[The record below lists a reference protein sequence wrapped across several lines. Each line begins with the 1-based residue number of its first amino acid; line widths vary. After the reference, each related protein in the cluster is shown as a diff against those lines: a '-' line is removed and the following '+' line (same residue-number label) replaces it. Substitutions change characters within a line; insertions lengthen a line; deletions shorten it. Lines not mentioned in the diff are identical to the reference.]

1 MKNYTSAFFSGIC
14 FVAGLSTS
22 SLAQVAPSFQE
33 IVDSALVNDYAYDNK
48 VLALKLTELDQ
59 ERLRDVYM
67 PKLEL
72 NAKGAYAYGEMD
84 FTTPAFAIPQL
95 QMGFPEHQNRYQ
107 LDNFLTT
114 ADLKASYVLFAG
126 GQVGYLKKANKAKL
140 EAETA
145 MLQVDRD
152 EVVKNVAAV
161 YDQLGMLKVVE
172 QTLNDSKKRLDE
184 SERFASKALANGL
197 ITQFDYNK
205 INLAVSQLDAEFK
218 ELEGKR
224 QLVLLNLHTITNIEM
239 DRLEKID
246 EDLKVM
252 TVTNYDAVGYRPE
265 LVALQAAIR
274 ANEYKI
280 KAAKTWWIPKI
291 GASASLGY
299 FGLHNGHL
307 QTKEPFLLTYPN
319 NLNHEF
325 QNINAAP
332 IFMGG
337 IGLKWDLFDGGEGIN
352 ATRRAKVELKMAENK
367 RDDVQ
372 EKINLQ
378 LEKTKLELSIAT
390 DQIRIKEVSL
400 QIAESSMV
408 QAKKEFE
415 LGLIKSLDLLQAE
428 NDLQVAK
435 MEYAQA
441 LFQQRRAAMNYLNA
455 AGKLDVQSVK

>member
-1 MKNYTSAFFSGIC
+1 MKNYTSAFFSGI
-14 FVAGLSTS
+14 FLAAGFSTCS
-22 SLAQVAPSFQE
+22 FSQKTPTFQE
-33 IVDSALVNDYAYDNK
+33 IVDSALVHDYSYENK
-48 VLALKLTELDQ
+48 ELSLKLTELDQ

-72 NAKGAYAYGEMD
+72 NAKEAYAYGAMN

-95 QMGFPEHQNRYQ
+95 QMGFPTHENRYQ

-114 ADLKASYVLFAG
+114 ADLKASFVLFAG
-126 GQVGYLKKANKAKL
+126 GQVGNLKKANKAKL
-140 EAETA
+140 EAESA
-145 MLQVDRD
+145 MLQVDR
-152 EVVKNVAAV
+152 EELTKNVAAV

-172 QTLNDSKKRLDE
+172 NTLIESKNRLKE
-184 SERFASKALANGL
+184 SERFASKALENGL

-205 INLAVSQLDAEFK
+205 INLAVSQLDAKFK

-224 QLVLLNLHTITNIEM
+224 KLILLNLHTLTTIDIN
-239 DRLEKID
+239 RLEKID

-252 TVTNYDAVGYRPE
+252 PVSNYDAVGYRPE
-265 LVALQAAIR
+265 IVALEAAIR
-274 ANEYKI
+274 ANEFKI
-280 KAAKTWWIPKI
+280 KATKTWWVPKV

-299 FGLHNGHL
+299 VGLHNGHL
-307 QTKEPFLLTYPN
+307 KSKDPFLLTYPN
-319 NLNHEF
+319 NLNHTI

-332 IFMGG
+332 IFMAG

-352 ATRRAKVELKMAENK
+352 ATRRAKVELKMAENR

-372 EKINLQ
+372 EKIELQ

-390 DQIRIKEVSL
+390 DQIKIKEVSL
-400 QIAESSMV
+400 EIAESTII

-428 NDLQVAK
+428 NDLQTAK

-441 LFQQRRAAMNYLNA
+441 LFQQRRAAMNYLSA
-455 AGKLDVQSVK
+455 AGKLDVQSIK